1 VSYETTYLI
10 VAGVAW
16 LRRSRVELSGGR
28 VDDTFWLVTFG
39 DGEPQVR
46 TGPAG
51 DATVARGDLEG
62 VSWELEWSVL
72 ADPFE
77 TPHRLL
83 RRVSPTHLIT
93 IPAISVSGRIG
104 DRELVGAPGHTARL
118 WGRKHAR
125 AWGWAHASTADG
137 RWAHLLTASAP
148 PLPRASQYATDGG
161 GPGLPIA
168 RASVEPPRVT
178 VGPYV
183 VDAPVESFVG
193 LRYLDTDGSTVWC
206 YHSEQGHLRGA
217 GADFEGAAMEIAVR
231 EPLPGWRVAP

>member
-1 VSYETTYLI
+1 MSYATTYLI

-16 LRRSRVELSGGR
+16 LRRSRVELPGGR
-28 VDDTFWLVTFG
+28 IDDTFWLVTFG
-39 DGEPQVR
+39 DGEPKVR

-51 DATVARGDLEG
+51 EATVAHGELEG
-62 VSWELEWSVL
+62 IGWELEWSVL
-72 ADPFE
+72 AEPFE

-83 RRVSPTHLIT
+83 QRISPSHMAT

-104 DRELVGAPGHTARL
+104 DRVLADAPGHTARL

-125 AWGWAHASTADG
+125 EWGWAHASTADG
-137 RWAHLLTASAP
+137 RWAHLLTAVAP
-148 PLPRASQYATDGG
+148 PLPRASQYATESG
-161 GPGLPIA
+161 GPGLPVA
-168 RASVEPPRVT
+168 RGSVAPPRVT

-193 LRYLDTDGSTVWC
+193 LHYLDTDGSTIWC

-217 GADFEGAAMEIAVR
+217 GTDFEGAALEIAVR
-231 EPLPGWRVAP
+231 APLPGWRVAS